1 MYVKRPV
8 KFVYKQYHCFT
19 HKNSIGKSVTD
30 IEKQI
35 SIKVLIPN
43 SREERRSLQQ
53 KNQPFLVIFQTQQIR
68 LIVLYFFSSYKTGV
82 K

>member
-35 SIKVLIPN
+35 SIKVPH
-43 SREERRSLQQ
+43 
-53 KNQPFLVIFQTQQIR
+53 T
-68 LIVLYFFSSYKTGV
+68 
-82 K
+82 

>member
-30 IEKQI
+30 IVKQI
-35 SIKVLIPN
+35 SIKVLTPN

-53 KNQPFLVIFQTQQIR
+53 KN
-68 LIVLYFFSSYKTGV
+68 
-82 K
+82 

>member
-35 SIKVLIPN
+35 SIKVLYSTANDPQPQMIP
-43 SREERRSLQQ
+43 RPQMIPKMDR
-53 KNQPFLVIFQTQQIR
+53 K
-68 LIVLYFFSSYKTGV
+68 
-82 K
+82 

>member
-1 MYVKRPV
+1 MNVKRPV

-43 SREERRSLQQ
+43 SREERSLQQ
-53 KNQPFLVIFQTQQIR
+53 KN
-68 LIVLYFFSSYKTGV
+68 
-82 K
+82 

>member
-30 IEKQI
+30 IKKQI

-53 KNQPFLVIFQTQQIR
+53 KNEPFLVIFQTQQIR
-68 LIVLYFFSSYKTGV
+68 PIVLYFFSS
-82 K
+82 

>member
-35 SIKVLIPN
+35 SIKVLTPN

-53 KNQPFLVIFQTQQIR
+53 KNYPFLVIFQTQQIR